1 MPYLLK
7 AFRYTETKNNEVIPL
22 IINESRNKIARYS
35 IHYIALILSISSV
48 IYTLVQLSDNRIMQ
62 GFFVVFS
69 FFVELFAQYIRG
81 LASTY
86 SRLKKRWT
94 VVGLWFCYMVYIVVF
109 AFLSAVGVF
118 IAETNLSDQ
127 QYTKAAFTQEETR
140 NEIARLNRHIAMLQQ
155 QQGREGETGTGPNY
169 KFLQAK
175 IDQDTAK
182 RDALIASMKNVPII
196 KNPSVYNGLHDIFNL
211 PANWFKILM
220 FGVAVLMIYLGLI
233 ITPWEIEVGEPGQ
246 AGKSRQAKKEDKTDA
261 PRKVGTLTLA
271 QKRQQLGGQDNG

>member
-1 MPYLLK
+1 
-7 AFRYTETKNNEVIPL
+7 VIPL
-22 IINESRNKIARYS
+22 IINESRNKIARYV
-35 IHYIALILSISSV
+35 IHYIALFLSISSV

-62 GFFVVFS
+62 WFFVLFS
-69 FFVELFAQYIRG
+69 LFVELFAQYLRG
-81 LASTY
+81 LASTF

-94 VVGLWFCYMVYIVVF
+94 VAGLWLCYMVYIVVF

-127 QYTKAAFTQEETR
+127 QYIKAAFTQEETK
-140 NEIARLNRHIAMLQQ
+140 NEINRLNRHIVMLQG

-169 KFLQAK
+169 KFLQNK

-182 RDALIASMKNVPII
+182 RDVLIASMKNVPII

-220 FGVAVLMIYLGLI
+220 FGVAVIMIYLGLI

-246 AGKSRQAKKEDKTDA
+246 ATKRPTKKEDKTDE

-271 QKRQQLGGQDNG
+271 QKRQQLGGHNDG